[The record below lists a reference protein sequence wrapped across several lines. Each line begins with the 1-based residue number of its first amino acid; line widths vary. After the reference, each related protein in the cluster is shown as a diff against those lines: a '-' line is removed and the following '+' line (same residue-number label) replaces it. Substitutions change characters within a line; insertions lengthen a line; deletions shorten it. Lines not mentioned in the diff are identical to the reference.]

1 MKPPT
6 FFLSSTIY
14 DFRDLRSAVK
24 FYLEEQGCRVLASEY
39 NDFLKPLDRHSYEAC
54 LHAIEQVDYFVLF
67 IGTRVGGWFNLEG
80 RVSITQQEYRHAYE
94 LQKAGKLKIVTFV
107 RAEVWQAREE
117 RKELA
122 SYLASL
128 PYGDSERAKIKAYP
142 SKFADDAEFISTFI
156 EEVGRNRDTAKA
168 LKTGGVLP
176 SGNWIHVF
184 HDFGD
189 VISTL
194 QAQAFSGLPVE
205 EAALR
210 RLLQSETREILRRCI
225 PKTPKGELLSL
236 RRGIKRFLEKHPLTV
251 ENKEDEFLT
260 IDAEDWDALIWF
272 AFHLIALKFHP
283 MILDTAIVSPF
294 FLQFDRTLNAFEE
307 TPVHRALVTL
317 REEIRRFNEAN
328 TAETLAVV
336 YENTPRQ
343 RGFRDGSIEV
353 EPVKLSALLHLF
365 DRWLNITELCIAIH
379 RYLDGRPF
387 VGPSLRSRSPVR
399 GFEERIEQGFPS
411 VDETLAVINF
421 DENAS

>member
-1 MKPPT
+1 M
-6 FFLSSTIY
+6 
-14 DFRDLRSAVK
+14 
-24 FYLEEQGCRVLASEY
+24 ASEY
-39 NDFLKPLDRHSYEAC
+39 NDFLKPLDMHSYEAC

-67 IGTRVGGWFNLEG
+67 IGTRVGGWFNLEE
-80 RVSITQQEYRHAYE
+80 RISITQQEYRHAYE
-94 LQKAGKLKIVTFV
+94 LQKAGKLKILTFV

-122 SYLASL
+122 SYLSSI
-128 PYGDSERAKIKAYP
+128 PYSDSERAKIKAYP
-142 SKFADDAEFISTFI
+142 SKFADDAEFIAKFI
-156 EEVGRNRDTAKA
+156 DEVGRNRDTAKA

-225 PKTPKGELLSL
+225 PKTSKGTFRSL
-236 RRGIKRFLEKHPLTV
+236 RLGIERFLGKHPLTV
-251 ENKEDEFLT
+251 ENKKDKFMS
-260 IDAEDWDALIWF
+260 IDTGAWDDLAWYS
-272 AFHLIALKFHP
+272 FHLIALKFHP
-283 MILDTAIVSPF
+283 MILDTAIVSPS
-294 FLQFDRTLNAFEE
+294 FLRFDPSLDAFEE
-307 TPVHRALVTL
+307 TPVHRALVKL

-328 TAETLAVV
+328 SSETMLVI

-353 EPVKLSALLHLF
+353 EPIKLSGLLYLF
-365 DRWLNITELCIAIH
+365 DRWLNITELCMAIH

-387 VGPSLRSRSPVR
+387 VEPSLRSRTPVR
-399 GFEERIEQGFPS
+399 GFEVEIDQEIPS
-411 VDETLAVINF
+411 VDEILALINS
-421 DENAS
+421 DRDA